1 MMHVSVPVEH
11 TVEFINVTEVSP
23 LISRCEIKVC
33 YIGEN
38 RNKTYIS
45 KEVAAEMGKKLP
57 GSPIVG
63 YYNQESGD
71 FEQHNREIEIKD
83 EKFAIIDTTKAYGFV
98 PTDAKVWFQKFIDD
112 GEVERE
118 YLITEGYIWT
128 DIYPESK
135 RIVEQGNNQSMELFK
150 NSVKGHWSGNLNSN
164 NRFFIINEA
173 IIEKLCILGEDFEPC
188 FEGSQVK
195 SHFSLETE
203 FAEFK
208 NTMFAMINE
217 LKQAFN
223 EGGSKMSVELDVIQ
237 EPVVVE
243 EPAVEEPIEAPVT
256 EEPVVEEPITEEPA
270 VEAEEP
276 VIEELAEPVVEEP
289 AAAEEFAKKDEK
301 EEDSEDKSDEDD
313 SNNSDNNSEDDDENK
328 KKKYN
333 LEEVVEY
340 NELKSQ
346 YEALENKFALLEQ
359 THNELLAEVEPLREF
374 KLTKDRE
381 DKQAMINSFYMLSEE
396 DKADVV
402 ANIDSYSLND
412 IEAKLAVI
420 CVRNKVS
427 FSLEEDDTP
436 AAMSFNLNGGTEDFS
451 DTPAWIKAV
460 KEVASSMQ

>member
-23 LISRCEIKVC
+23 LISKCEIKVC

-38 RNKTYIS
+38 RNKTSIS

-63 YYNQESGD
+63 YFNQESED

-83 EKFAIIDTTKAYGFV
+83 GKYAIIDTTKAYGFV

-112 GEVERE
+112 GQTERE
-118 YLITEGYIWT
+118 YLVTEGYIWT

-135 RIVEQGNNQSMELFK
+135 RIVEQGNNQSMELNK

-164 NRFFIINEA
+164 NRFFIISEA
-173 IIEKLCILGEDFEPC
+173 IIEKLCILGENFEPC

-208 NTMFAMINE
+208 NTMFTMINE
-217 LKQAFN
+217 LKEAFN
-223 EGGSKMSVELDVIQ
+223 EGGSNKSMNDVDKIQ

-243 EPAVEEPIEAPVT
+243 EPAEVVEPEAEEVVVETESPAEVEAPV
-256 EEPVVEEPITEEPA
+256 VETEEPA
-270 VEAEEP
+270 AEEP
-276 VIEELAEPVVEEP
+276 KSEVEEPVEAP
-289 AAAEEFAKKDEK
+289 AAAEEFAKKDKK
-301 EEDSEDKSDEDD
+301 EEDSEDNSDEKD
-313 SNNSDNNSEDDDENK
+313 SKKSEKESEDDDDKK

-333 LEEVVEY
+333 LEEVIEYVE
-340 NELKSQ
+340 LTTK
-346 YEALENKFALLEQ
+346 YENLEQ
-359 THNELLAEVEPLREF
+359 AHNELLAEVESLREF
-374 KLTKDRE
+374 KLNKDRE
-381 DKQAMINSFYMLSEE
+381 EKQAMIDSFYMLSEE
-396 DKADVV
+396 DKANVI
-402 ANIDSYSLND
+402 ANIDTYSLED

-427 FSLEEDDTP
+427 FSLEEDNTP

-460 KEVASSMQ
+460 KQVASNMQ

>member
-1 MMHVSVPVEH
+1 MMHVSIPVEN
-11 TVEFINVTEVSP
+11 TVQFINVTEVSP
-23 LISRCEIKVC
+23 LISSCEIKVC

-38 RNKTYIS
+38 RNKTFIS

-63 YYNQESGD
+63 YYNQETED
-71 FEQHNREIEIKD
+71 FEQHNREIEIED

-98 PTDAKVWFQKFIDD
+98 PTDAKVWFQKFVDD

-118 YLITEGYIWT
+118 YLVTEGYIWT

-135 RIVEQGNNQSMELFK
+135 RIVEQGNNQSMELNK
-150 NSVKGHWSGNLNSN
+150 NSVKGHWSGNLNSD
-164 NRFFIINEA
+164 NRFFIISEA

-223 EGGSKMSVELDVIQ
+223 EGGSNTSMNEVDKIQ

-243 EPAVEEPIEAPVT
+243 EPIAEVEVPVVEEPVTPVVEEPVI
-256 EEPVVEEPITEEPA
+256 EEPVVEEPT
-270 VEAEEP
+270 
-276 VIEELAEPVVEEP
+276 
-289 AAAEEFAKKDEK
+289 AAEEFAKKDKK

-313 SNNSDNNSEDDDENK
+313 SDKSDNNSEEDDEEEDK

-333 LEEVVEY
+333 LDEVIEY
-340 NELKSQ
+340 VELKSQ
-346 YEALENKFALLEQ
+346 YEELENKFSSLEQ
-359 THNELLAEVEPLREF
+359 THNELLAEIEPLKAF
-374 KLTKDRE
+374 KLAKERE
-381 DKQAMINSFYMLSEE
+381 DKQAMIDSFYMLSEE

-402 ANIDSYSLND
+402 TNIDSYSLND

-436 AAMSFNLNGGTEDFS
+436 GAMSFNLNGGTEDFS